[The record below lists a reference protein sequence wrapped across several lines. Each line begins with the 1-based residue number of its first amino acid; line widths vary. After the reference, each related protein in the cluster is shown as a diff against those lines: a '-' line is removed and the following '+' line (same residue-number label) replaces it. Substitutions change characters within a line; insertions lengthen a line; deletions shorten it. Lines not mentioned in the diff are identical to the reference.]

1 MNLHQLAS
9 PSINVV
15 NPRIR
20 VTVQTCATYATGP
33 SGKRIPVYNVPV
45 TDVLAQVQELTTRD
59 LRQLEG
65 LNVTGSSRKIYMYG
79 TLNAGMRVSRNGGD
93 LITLPDGNVY
103 LTTSV
108 LEQWPDW
115 VCVSIQLQNG
125 S

>member
-9 PSINVV
+9 PAINVV
-15 NPRIR
+15 NPRIP
-20 VTVQTCATYATGP
+20 VIIQVNAGYNTAA
-33 SGKRIPVYNVPV
+33 SGKRTPIWDVPV
-45 TDVLAQVQELTTRD
+45 EVLGQVQELTTRD
-59 LRQLEG
+59 LRQLDG
-65 LNVTGSSRKIYMYG
+65 LNITGSSRKVYLYG
-79 TLNAGMRVSRNGGD
+79 TVNAGVRVTRNGGD

-115 VCVSIQLQNG
+115 VCVAITLQDG